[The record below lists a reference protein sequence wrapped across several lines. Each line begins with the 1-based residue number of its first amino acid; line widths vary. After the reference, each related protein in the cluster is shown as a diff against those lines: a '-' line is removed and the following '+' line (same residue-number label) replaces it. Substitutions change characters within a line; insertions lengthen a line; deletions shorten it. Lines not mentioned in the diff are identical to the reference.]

1 VAEGAD
7 DIIVVE
13 NLTIGY
19 GEVPILQDVSLS
31 VPSGGSLIIL
41 GPSGCGKTSLFRALT
56 GLLPPLTGRIWL
68 LGEEITSADAD
79 ETLSRVRS
87 QIGVLFQAGGLI
99 DTLTVADNVALPL
112 REFTDLPA
120 EIIDAMVQL
129 KLDLVDLGHAGDLLP
144 AELSGGMNK
153 RAALA
158 RAMALNP
165 KILFCD
171 EPSAGLDPATAKS
184 VDQLLVELNRFLDM
198 TLVVITHDLDSI
210 ENISGRCIMLHGE
223 AKGIIAEGTVQML
236 AHESPDRRVREFFQR
251 RIESTGAQARE
262 DR

>member
-1 VAEGAD
+1 VAKGAG
-7 DIIVVE
+7 DIIAVK

-31 VPSGGSLIIL
+31 VPSGESLIIL

-79 ETLSRVRS
+79 EALSRVRR

-99 DTLTVADNVALPL
+99 DTLTVAENVALPL

-165 KILFCD
+165 QILFCD
-171 EPSAGLDPATAKS
+171 EPSAGLDPATARA

-210 ENISGRCIMLHGE
+210 ENISGRCIMLHAE
-223 AKGIIAEGTVQML
+223 AKGIIAEGSAEML
-236 AHESPDRRVREFFQR
+236 EHSPDQRVREFFQR
-251 RIESTGAQARE
+251 RMEPGAAGAGKER
-262 DR
+262 